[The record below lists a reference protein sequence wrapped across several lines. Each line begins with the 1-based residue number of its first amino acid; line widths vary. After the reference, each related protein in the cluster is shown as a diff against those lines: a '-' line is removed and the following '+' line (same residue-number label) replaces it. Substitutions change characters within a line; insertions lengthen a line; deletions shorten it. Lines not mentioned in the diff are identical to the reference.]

1 MKKIFD
7 QHMHSN
13 FSFDS
18 QESIEN
24 YIKIAK
30 DNDIVTTEHND
41 FAIPHFNF
49 KDMLLNYEKYS
60 AKINELNQKYDNKFF
75 KGIEIDFLKSKEKE
89 ILGYLSEKEFDLKLL
104 SIHQNGE
111 YDYMHMGNREFNISE
126 LMKKYY
132 TLMIEALES
141 PVKANVLAH
150 FEYGIRNKKVDIIQL
165 DEVAGR
171 YLDKIID
178 LLIKNEMALELNTKS
193 MYLYNKVNLYE
204 YMVEKAVRKGLK
216 LFSLGSDA
224 HDISKYA
231 YKFDEASE
239 ILLKNGISELAIF
252 KKEKIEMLNIKG

>member
-24 YIKIAK
+24 YIKITK

-104 SIHQNGE
+104 SI
-111 YDYMHMGNREFNISE
+111 
-126 LMKKYY
+126 
-132 TLMIEALES
+132 
-141 PVKANVLAH
+141 
-150 FEYGIRNKKVDIIQL
+150 
-165 DEVAGR
+165 
-171 YLDKIID
+171 
-178 LLIKNEMALELNTKS
+178 
-193 MYLYNKVNLYE
+193 
-204 YMVEKAVRKGLK
+204 
-216 LFSLGSDA
+216 
-224 HDISKYA
+224 
-231 YKFDEASE
+231 
-239 ILLKNGISELAIF
+239 
-252 KKEKIEMLNIKG
+252 